1 MNKLII
7 EFLSTMVFTFIIFA
21 SGNYLVIG
29 ATLAILIYL
38 SNGYALVNP
47 VIALAKWLNGTFN
60 TTYMFKLMLVEV
72 IGAVL
77 GLYAYKFIYNI

>member
-1 MNKLII
+1 MNKLLI
-7 EFLSTMVFTFIIFA
+7 EFLSTLVFTFMVFA

-47 VIALAKWLNGTFN
+47 VLALSKWLNGTFN
-60 TTYMFKLMLVEV
+60 ISYMLNIVLVEIV
-72 IGAVL
+72 GAIL

>member
-1 MNKLII
+1 MNKLLI
-7 EFLSTMVFTFIIFA
+7 ECLSTLVFTFIVFA

-47 VIALAKWLNGTFN
+47 AIALSKWLNGTFSLS
-60 TTYMFKLMLVEV
+60 YMFNIILVEIV
-72 IGAVL
+72 GALL

>member
-1 MNKLII
+1 MNKLLI
-7 EFLSTMVFTFIIFA
+7 EFLATMIFTFIVFA

-47 VIALAKWLNGTFN
+47 VLALSKWLNGTFN
-60 TTYMFKLMLVEV
+60 IAYMFKLLLVEV
-72 IGAVL
+72 IGAIL

>member
-1 MNKLII
+1 MNKLLI
-7 EFLSTMVFTFIIFA
+7 EFLATMIFTFIVFA

-47 VIALAKWLNGTFN
+47 VLVLAKWLNGTFN
-60 TTYMFKLMLVEV
+60 IAYMFKLLLVEV
-72 IGAVL
+72 IGALL
-77 GLYAYKFIYNI
+77 GLYTYKFIYNI

>member
-1 MNKLII
+1 MKKLLM
-7 EFLSTMVFTFIIFA
+7 ELFATMVFTFIVFA

-38 SNGYALVNP
+38 SSGYVLVNP
-47 VIALAKWLNGTFN
+47 ILALTEWLNGTFN
-60 TTYMFKLMLVEV
+60 VTYMINMIIAEI
-72 IGAVL
+72 IGALL